1 MKDRKTQQQATITE
15 FFKDPSVK
23 YIFTARNEPHRAV
36 VVSNQSGNYQL
47 YAVDFETNS
56 KRQVTNSP
64 QGTLFGSISAN
75 GEFIYILD
83 NSDGSEHG
91 HFKRVPFE
99 GEKEINITP
108 EYDNYF
114 AYSVSDS
121 DAGQV
126 AAMRVA
132 MEGKNSIL
140 ASKQEN
146 GVYQSDEVYSTD
158 NSLSEV
164 VCAPNGDVVC
174 SAETISNTEKKLV
187 FFRLQDNVEI
197 KYSKSFQDIEP
208 LIFSANDK
216 DSLLCLTQKEDWQRP
231 CFYSLSTDSVKII
244 DHPAFNGDIWL
255 LHWNEAGHK
264 MILCDVYQ
272 AQQTLYLY
280 STDNKEIQEIGPKT
294 GSFNFHFTS
303 VAVCDDESI
312 IVRWSDFN
320 TSPQLLK
327 IHADGH
333 DKWSNLP
340 EWSGTISS
348 SYEVRSIHT
357 NSSDKK
363 PVQAWVVRPENSS
376 RSIPFI
382 IDIHGGPHGVTLD
395 EFSPK
400 AQAWLQN
407 GFGYCGVNYR
417 GSISFGKEFKERI
430 YGDPG
435 YWETEDVVAVHDWL
449 VDNEFAQPKQ
459 IGLYGWS
466 WGGYV
471 ALLALGKY
479 PALWSV
485 GIAGSAISDC
495 IMQYEDEPAYFK
507 AIDKER
513 FEGTPETNQEQY
525 IRSSP
530 ITYAENIQ
538 APVLIIHG
546 KNDVRCPPQQIKDFI
561 KFLRENK
568 KDILIKWFESGHVG
582 QFTNTDLRSEI
593 MNESIE
599 FIKNKNSAE

>member
-1 MKDRKTQQQATITE
+1 MKTENTKKQAAVE
-15 FFKDPSVK
+15 AFFKDPSVK
-23 YIFTARNEPHRAV
+23 YIFAARNKPHRTV

-47 YAVDFETNS
+47 YAVDFEANS
-56 KRQVTNSP
+56 KRQVTDSS

-75 GEFIYILD
+75 GEFVYILD
-83 NSDGSEHG
+83 SSDGSEHG

-99 GEKEINITP
+99 GGKEIDITP

-121 DAGQV
+121 NDGQV

-140 ASKQEN
+140 ATKQEN
-146 GVYQSDEVYSTD
+146 GVYQAKEIYSTD

-164 VCAPNGDVVC
+164 VCAPNGDIVC
-174 SAETISNTEKKLV
+174 SAETVSDTEERLV

-197 KYSKSFQDIEP
+197 RYSKSFQYIEP

-216 DSLLCLTQKEDWQRP
+216 DSLLCLTQKEGWQRP

-244 DHPAFNGDIWL
+244 DHSIFEGDIWL

-272 AQQTLYLY
+272 ARQTLYLY
-280 STDNKEIQEIGPKT
+280 STDSKEIREIGPKT
-294 GSFNFHFTS
+294 GSFNFHFGS
-303 VAVCDDESI
+303 AAMCEDGSI

-327 IHADGH
+327 IHADGY

-357 NSSDKK
+357 NSSDKE
-363 PVQAWVVRPENSS
+363 PVQAWAVRPENSS
-376 RSIPFI
+376 ESIPFI

-417 GSISFGKEFKERI
+417 GSISFGKTFKEKK
-430 YGDPG
+430 YGNPG

-449 VDNEFAQPKQ
+449 VDNEYAQPNQ

-513 FEGTPETNQEQY
+513 FEGTPKTNQEQY

-538 APVLIIHG
+538 APILIIHG
-546 KNDVRCPPQQIKDFI
+546 KNDVRCPPRQIKHLVKKLEKNEQ
-561 KFLRENK
+561 KFQVE
-568 KDILIKWFESGHVG
+568 WFTSGHTG
-582 QFTNTDLRSEI
+582 EFTNTTLRIRMIKKALRFTE
-593 MNESIE
+593 N
-599 FIKNKNSAE
+599 IKN